1 MPISIPN
8 QTLLRNSAHSL
19 TASETKEIADRCH
32 GYVGADLVA
41 LTQKAALAALK
52 TTSLAAAAA
61 ATATTTASTSTTPAR
76 TAASMNTALDYE
88 ALKLAMREIQPSA
101 MKEVAIQVPNVR
113 WEDIGGGNLE

>member
-52 TTSLAAAAA
+52 TTSLAAAA
-61 ATATTTASTSTTPAR
+61 TATTTASTSTTPAT
-76 TAASMNTALDYE
+76 TAASMNPALDYE